1 MQRSI
6 GKKLVAVWVAVVL
19 LAALGCGSDSSD
31 GGDKAFR
38 FQVAEGENLNYML
51 REGDTAAHLLLR
63 SGVNPRI
70 VVAFP
75 AGNSGVGAWFEP
87 LGAAAEWELEAEPEA
102 KGDKD
107 SRGRARTGIEFTAS
121 IGTPKLTV
129 RQGVLSN
136 VRVLRDYNQKGVAPA
151 EVLVA
156 PVVSGD
162 AITWERDRVDG
173 GPGYR
178 LRIEVM
184 DGAVA
189 GGVISAPADGR
200 IRLRVTASTGDT
212 PLTPLAGD
220 ELLNGSE
227 ARLEGAKNTLTFL
240 SYREKFV
247 GGSWQYLTYFGRDT
261 LISTMLL
268 MPVLAPE
275 ATEAGIRAVL
285 ARLGPEGAV
294 AHEESLSEFALLT
307 RQKEGKPASAEPI
320 LDYNMVDESYL
331 LAPVTAAYLLDNA
344 EGAKRG
350 TDYLRGENGS
360 ALVRNL
366 RLVVSSAAAFAGE
379 PRYQNLI
386 ALQAGRDSGQW
397 RDSDIG
403 IGNGRYPYD
412 VNAILVP
419 AALEA
424 TARLLDGGL
433 LTPYLTESDRLEL
446 SFAAAHAKVWR
457 AEAPRLFTV
466 TLDQQQA
473 QEAMSR
479 YATQIGVPAVP
490 LGADPLVF
498 PAVSLAAD
506 GKPIPILHSD
516 DVFELL
522 FGRPDP
528 ADLDQQVAT
537 LIRPFPLGLM
547 TGAGMVVANPV
558 FADPELQAQFTT
570 HDYHGTVVW
579 SWVQAAFASGL
590 ERQLRRPDLPQHT
603 RDILTSAQRTLW
615 TAINTAK
622 SMQNS
627 ELWTWRADNNT
638 FHVVP
643 FGARTA
649 DVTESN
655 AAQLWSS
662 VYLAI
667 HPPR

>member
-6 GKKLVAVWVAVVL
+6 GKKLMAVWVAVVL
-19 LAALGCGSDSSD
+19 LAAPGCGPD
-31 GGDKAFR
+31 GGEQAFR
-38 FQVAEGENLNYML
+38 FQVTEGQNLNYLL

-87 LGAAAEWELEAEPEA
+87 LGAAAEWDLTEAPEA
-102 KGDKD
+102 KADKD

-121 IGTPKLTV
+121 IRTPSLTV

-136 VRVLRDYNQKGVAPA
+136 VRVLRDYNQKGVVPS

-156 PVVSGD
+156 PVISGN
-162 AITWERDRVDG
+162 AMTWERDRVDG

-178 LRIEVM
+178 LRIEVA
-184 DGAVA
+184 DGTVA
-189 GGVISAPADGR
+189 AGVISAPADGR

-212 PLTPLAGD
+212 PLTPLTGN

-240 SYREKFV
+240 SYREKFL

-275 ATEAGIRAVL
+275 ATEAGLRAVL
-285 ARLGPEGAV
+285 NRLGPDGAV

-307 RQKEGKPASAEPI
+307 RQREGEPPGDGPI

-331 LAPVTAAYLLDNA
+331 LAPVAAAYLLDN
-344 EGAKRG
+344 GAGAQRG
-350 TDYLRGENGS
+350 GDYLRGDNVVGS
-360 ALVRNL
+360 TLVRNL
-366 RLVVSSAAAFAGE
+366 RLVVSSATAFAAE

-386 ALQAGRDSGQW
+386 ALLAGRDSGQW

-424 TARLLDGGL
+424 TARLLDSGL
-433 LTPYLTESDRLEL
+433 LTPYLTETDRLEL
-446 SFAAAHAKVWR
+446 SYAAAHAKVWR

-466 TLDQQQA
+466 TLEQRQAQQA
-473 QEAMSR
+473 VDT
-479 YATQIGVPAVP
+479 YAAEVGVPTTA
-490 LGADPLVF
+490 LGPDPVVF
-498 PAVSLAAD
+498 PAVSLSAA
-506 GKPIPILHSD
+506 GTPIPIAHSD
-516 DVFELL
+516 DIFELL
-522 FGRPDP
+522 FSRPAPD
-528 ADLDQQVAT
+528 DLGKKVAA
-537 LIRPFPLGLM
+537 LVRPFPLGLM

-558 FADPELQAQFTT
+558 FADPALQARFTT

-579 SWVQAAFASGL
+579 SWVQAAFAAGL
-590 ERQLRRPDLPQHT
+590 QRQLQRTDLPEPTQDLLRT
-603 RDILTSAQRTLW
+603 AQRTLW
-615 TAINTAK
+615 DAIDAAA
-622 SMQNS
+622 SMRNS
-627 ELWTWRADNNT
+627 ELWTWSFENDSFR
-638 FHVVP
+638 VVP

-662 VYLAI
+662 VYLAVQR
-667 HPPR
+667 PMS